1 MVVYSSKFYDNVY
14 EELDSVIPALHEE
27 DAEALLVIV
36 RKMLDA
42 DADDESL
49 SEDTIRAINE
59 AGEHRHDPSYWVKWN
74 AGEGVWEECK

>member
-1 MVVYSSKFYDNVY
+1 MTYSSKFYDSVY

-42 DADDESL
+42 DAVDEPL
-49 SEDTIRAINE
+49 SEETIKAIE
-59 AGEHRHDPSYWVKWN
+59 EGAAHRHDPSYWVRWN
-74 AGEGVWEECK
+74 SEKGTWEECV